1 MKKQMLNQLVATV
14 FIASLGFTATAALA
28 GPDSA
33 QQQMI
38 QQLMKSKQKLKEAEA
53 AKGAERQK
61 LMGEH
66 MKMMQGTMK
75 QMQDMKPKAGMSMK
89 EHEDW
94 INEHQKLMSQMME
107 QMMGE
112 HHMMMGMGCMS
123 MDMGEMHK

>member
-1 MKKQMLNQLVATV
+1 MKKQMLNKLVATV
-14 FIASLGFTATAALA
+14 FIASLGFAATAALA
-28 GPDSA
+28 GPDFS

-38 QQLMKSKQKLKEAEA
+38 QQVMKAKQKLKEAEA

-66 MKMMQGTMK
+66 MKMMQESMK
-75 QMQDMKPKAGMSMK
+75 KMQDMTPKAGMSMK